1 MSVHTTP
8 PPSTGARGLNGRATR
23 VTVSDFTAK
32 RARGERLVVVTAYD
46 AMFAR
51 LVDESEVDAILVG
64 DSLGNVI
71 QGFDSTVPVTL
82 DQMIYHAAAVKRG
95 SSRALLIVDMPFLT
109 YQVSIERALLNC
121 GRVFQEGGAQAVKIE
136 GGSPEL
142 AATVQALVRVGMPVM
157 AHLGYTPQSVNAL
170 SGPRVQ
176 ARQPL
181 AADEMVEA
189 AKRLEDA
196 GAFAIVLELVPAP
209 VAARVTAAVSV
220 PTIGIGAGP
229 ECSGQVLVLH
239 DLLGLNDTFAPK
251 FLKRYASLADDVRGA
266 IRAFGTDVRS
276 GAYPDAAHSF

>member
-1 MSVHTTP
+1 MSVHTTIP
-8 PPSTGARGLNGRATR
+8 PALNGRASR
-23 VTVSDFTAK
+23 STVADFVSK
-32 RARGERLVVVTAYD
+32 RAKGERLVIVTAYD

-51 LVDESEVDAILVG
+51 LVDEADVDAILVG
-64 DSLGNVI
+64 DSVGNVVA
-71 QGFDSTVPVTL
+71 GYDSTVPVTL

-121 GRVFQEGGAQAVKIE
+121 GRIFQEAGAQAVKIE
-136 GGSPEL
+136 GGSPEV
-142 AATVQALVRVGMPVM
+142 AATIQALVRVGMPVM

-176 ARQPL
+176 ARLPE
-181 AADEMVEA
+181 AAQDLIDT

-196 GAFAIVLELVPAP
+196 GAFAILLELIPAA
-209 VAARVTAAVSV
+209 VAARVTEAVSV

-239 DLLGLNDTFAPK
+239 DLLGLNDTFRPK
-251 FLKRYASLADDVRGA
+251 FLKHYATLADDVRSA

-276 GAYPDAAHSF
+276 GTYPDAAHSF

>member
-1 MSVHTTP
+1 MSVHT
-8 PPSTGARGLNGRATR
+8 LNGRAAR
-23 VTVSDFTAK
+23 STVSDFTVK

-51 LVDESEVDAILVG
+51 LVDEADVDAILVG

-142 AATVQALVRVGMPVM
+142 AATIQALVRVGMPVM

-176 ARQPL
+176 ARQPV
-181 AADEMVEA
+181 AADELVDA

-196 GAFAIVLELVPAP
+196 GAFAILMELVPAA

-239 DLLGLNDTFAPK
+239 DLLGLNDTFSPK
-251 FLKRYASLADDVRGA
+251 FLKRYASLAEDVRGA

-276 GAYPDAAHSF
+276 GTYPDAAHSF

>member
-1 MSVHTTP
+1 MSVYTVTP
-8 PPSTGARGLNGRATR
+8 PPSAHNGRASR
-23 VTVSDFTAK
+23 STVADFASK
-32 RARGERLVVVTAYD
+32 RAKGERLVIVTAYD

-51 LVDESEVDAILVG
+51 LVDEADVDAILVG
-64 DSLGNVI
+64 DSVGNVVA
-71 QGFDSTVPVTL
+71 GYDSTVPVTL
-82 DQMIYHAAAVKRG
+82 DQMIYHASAVKRG

-121 GRVFQEGGAQAVKIE
+121 GRVFQEAGAQAVKIE

-142 AATVQALVRVGMPVM
+142 AATIQALVRVGMPVM

-176 ARQPL
+176 ARLPQ
-181 AADEMVEA
+181 AANDLIDA

-196 GAFAIVLELVPAP
+196 GAFAILLELIPAE

-239 DLLGLNDTFAPK
+239 DLLGLNDTFTPR
-251 FLKRYASLADDVRGA
+251 FLKRYAALAEDVRGA

>member
-1 MSVHTTP
+1 MSVHT
-8 PPSTGARGLNGRATR
+8 LNGRATR
-23 VTVSDFTAK
+23 STVSDFTAK

-51 LVDESEVDAILVG
+51 LVDESDVDAILVG

-71 QGFDSTVPVTL
+71 QGCDSTVPVTL

-121 GRVFQEGGAQAVKIE
+121 GRVFQESGAQAVKIE

-142 AATVQALVRVGMPVM
+142 AATVRALVRVGMPVM

-176 ARQPL
+176 ARQPM
-181 AADEMVEA
+181 AADELVDA

-196 GAFAIVLELVPAP
+196 GAFAIVMELVPAA

-239 DLLGLNDTFAPK
+239 DLLGLNDTFSPK

>member
-1 MSVHTTP
+1 MSVYTTTP
-8 PPSTGARGLNGRATR
+8 PALNRRASRSTVADF
-23 VTVSDFTAK
+23 VSK
-32 RARGERLVVVTAYD
+32 RAKGERLVVVTAYD

-51 LVDESEVDAILVG
+51 LVDEADVDAILVG
-64 DSLGNVI
+64 DSVGNVVA
-71 QGFDSTVPVTL
+71 GYDSTVPVTL

-95 SSRALLIVDMPFLT
+95 SSRALLMVDMPFLT

-121 GRVFQEGGAQAVKIE
+121 GRIFQEAGAQAVKIE
-136 GGSPEL
+136 GGSPEV
-142 AATVQALVRVGMPVM
+142 AATIQALVRAGMPVM

-176 ARQPL
+176 ARLP
-181 AADEMVEA
+181 AAAQDLVDT

-196 GAFAIVLELVPAP
+196 GAFGILLELIPAA
-209 VAARVTAAVSV
+209 VAARVTEAVSV

-239 DLLGLNDTFAPK
+239 DLLGLNDTFRPR
-251 FLKRYASLADDVRGA
+251 FLKHYATLADDVRGA

-276 GAYPDAAHSF
+276 GTYPDAAHSF

>member
-1 MSVHTTP
+1 MSVHTQ
-8 PPSTGARGLNGRATR
+8 NGRATR
-23 VTVSDFTAK
+23 STVSEFTAK

-51 LVDESEVDAILVG
+51 LVDEADVDAILVG

-71 QGFDSTVPVTL
+71 QGYESTVPVTL

-95 SSRALLIVDMPFLT
+95 SSRALLVVDMPFLT

-121 GRVFQEGGAQAVKIE
+121 GRVFQDGGAQAVKIE

-142 AATVQALVRVGMPVM
+142 AATVRALVRVGMPVM

-176 ARQPL
+176 ARQPV

-196 GAFAIVLELVPAP
+196 GAFAIVLELVPAA
-209 VAARVTAAVSV
+209 VAARVTEAVSV

-239 DLLGLNDTFAPK
+239 DLLGLNDTFSPK

-266 IRAFGTDVRS
+266 IRAFGTEVRS

>member
-1 MSVHTTP
+1 MSVHTAIP
-8 PPSTGARGLNGRATR
+8 PALNGRATR
-23 VTVSDFTAK
+23 STVADFVSK
-32 RARGERLVVVTAYD
+32 RAKGVRLVVVTAYD

-51 LVDESEVDAILVG
+51 LVDEADVDAILVG
-64 DSLGNVI
+64 DSVGNVVA
-71 QGFDSTVPVTL
+71 GYDSTVPVTL
-82 DQMIYHAAAVKRG
+82 DQMIYHASAVKRG

-121 GRVFQEGGAQAVKIE
+121 GRLFQEAGAQAVKIE

-142 AATVQALVRVGMPVM
+142 AATIQALVRVGMPVM

-176 ARQPL
+176 ARQP
-181 AADEMVEA
+181 AAAESLVDA

-196 GAFAIVLELVPAP
+196 GAFAILLELIPAA
-209 VAARVTAAVSV
+209 VAARVTEAVSV

-239 DLLGLNDTFAPK
+239 DLLGLNDTFTPR
-251 FLKRYASLADDVRGA
+251 FLKRYATLAEDVRGA
-266 IRAFGTDVRS
+266 IRAFGADVRS
-276 GAYPDAAHSF
+276 GTYPDAAHSF

>member
-1 MSVHTTP
+1 MSVHTTTP
-8 PPSTGARGLNGRATR
+8 RALNGRATR
-23 VTVSDFTAK
+23 STVADFAAK
-32 RARGERLVVVTAYD
+32 RAKGERLVIVTAYD

-51 LVDESEVDAILVG
+51 LVDEADVDAILVG
-64 DSLGNVI
+64 DSVGNVVA
-71 QGFDSTVPVTL
+71 GYDSTVPVTL

-109 YQVSIERALLNC
+109 YQVSVERALLNC
-121 GRVFQEGGAQAVKIE
+121 GRLFQEAGAQAVKIE
-136 GGSPEL
+136 GGSPEI
-142 AATVQALVRVGMPVM
+142 AATIEALVRVGMPVM

-176 ARQPL
+176 ARQP
-181 AADEMVEA
+181 AAANDLVDT

-196 GAFAIVLELVPAP
+196 GAFAILLELVPAA
-209 VAARVTAAVSV
+209 VAARVTEAVQV

-239 DLLGLNDTFAPK
+239 DLLGLNDTFTPR

-266 IRAFGTDVRS
+266 IRAFGADVRA

>member
-1 MSVHTTP
+1 MSVYTTTP
-8 PPSTGARGLNGRATR
+8 PALNGRASR
-23 VTVSDFTAK
+23 STVADFVSK
-32 RARGERLVVVTAYD
+32 RAKGERLVVVTAYD

-51 LVDESEVDAILVG
+51 LVDEADVDAILVG
-64 DSLGNVI
+64 DSVGNVVA
-71 QGFDSTVPVTL
+71 GYDSTVPVTL

-95 SSRALLIVDMPFLT
+95 SSRALLMVDMPFLT

-121 GRVFQEGGAQAVKIE
+121 GRIFQEAGAQAVKIE
-136 GGSPEL
+136 GGSPEV
-142 AATVQALVRVGMPVM
+142 AATIQALVRAGMPVM

-176 ARQPL
+176 ARLP
-181 AADEMVEA
+181 AAAQDLVDT

-196 GAFAIVLELVPAP
+196 GAFGILLELIPAA
-209 VAARVTAAVSV
+209 VAARVTEAVSV

-239 DLLGLNDTFAPK
+239 DLLGLNDTFRPR
-251 FLKRYASLADDVRGA
+251 FLKHYATLADDVRGA

-276 GAYPDAAHSF
+276 GTYPDAAHSF